1 MSDWYSYLLTWVI
14 AYGAPVIGGVLLLGG
29 IGVPVPASLV
39 VIAAGAFVQQ
49 QILDPIPSALVG
61 FFAVVVG
68 DSICYMIGKRAVGLV
83 SPRFISDDNL
93 HLAGNKFSQYGG
105 GMIIATRSILST
117 LAIPTNLTAG
127 SSDYPFVRYLIYDM
141 IGELIWIVG
150 YGGLGYLFGSAW
162 EDISD
167 LVTNIGGFL
176 GTLVILLVV
185 IYLLARTMN
194 GGKRILKSPR
204 GKINLS

>member
-14 AYGAPVIGGVLLLGG
+14 AYGPPVIGCVLLLGG
-29 IGVPVPASLV
+29 IGIPVPASLV

-49 QILDPIPSALVG
+49 EILDPLPSLIAG

-68 DSICYMIGKRAVGLV
+68 DSISYWIGKRAVSLV
-83 SPRFISDDNL
+83 SPRFISHDHL
-93 HLAGNKFSQYGG
+93 HLAGKKFSRYGG

-127 SSDYPFVRYLIYDM
+127 SSDYPFVRYLVYDM

-176 GTLVILLVV
+176 GTLVIVIALV
-185 IYLLARTMN
+185 YLLARTMN
-194 GGKRILKSPR
+194 GGKRIMNNSR